1 MKTSYEEDLLKQ
13 MQSWESGYISP
24 SAQMLFKQARE
35 LLEERLAYIEELEE
49 KIATLSKPKKKGKV
63 NEQ

>member
-1 MKTSYEEDLLKQ
+1 

-35 LLEERLAYIEELEE
+35 LLEDRLAYIEELEE

-63 NEQ
+63 NE

>member
-35 LLEERLAYIEELEE
+35 LLEDRLAYIEELEE

-63 NEQ
+63 NE

>member
-1 MKTSYEEDLLKQ
+1 MTTYEEDLLKQ
-13 MQSWESGYISP
+13 MRSWESGYISP

-49 KIATLSKPKKKGKV
+49 KIAALSKPKKKGKV
-63 NEQ
+63 NE

>member
-1 MKTSYEEDLLKQ
+1 MTTYEEDLLKQ
-13 MQSWESGYISP
+13 MRSWESGYISP

-35 LLEERLAYIEELEE
+35 LLEERLAYSEELEE

>member
-1 MKTSYEEDLLKQ
+1 MTTYEEDLLKQ
-13 MQSWESGYISP
+13 MRSWESGYISP

-35 LLEERLAYIEELEE
+35 LLEDRLAYIEELEE

-63 NEQ
+63 NE

>member
-1 MKTSYEEDLLKQ
+1 MTTYEEDLLKQ
-13 MQSWESGYISP
+13 MRSWESGYISP